1 MIQMK
6 EAVSKFIVANKN
18 NENMSEAIKHV
29 KRLSYMGVGPLVHA
43 HMQADAYHNWFHRE
57 FGSSNVCVGDIEGY
71 YNVVLVYDR
80 RHVNYVEDYP
90 IDSALPLGA
99 ISVFWTTKDG
109 CKKYSHQGHE
119 DMPKDLA
126 KALCL

>member
-6 EAVSKFIVANKN
+6 EAVSRFIAANKD
-18 NENMSEAIKHV
+18 NEYMVRRVMSM
-29 KRLSYMGVGPLVHA
+29 SQDGVGPLIHTD
-43 HMQADAYHNWFHRE
+43 MYNEAYHSWFHRE
-57 FGSSNVCVGDIEGY
+57 FGSHNVCVGDIEGY

-99 ISVFWTTKDG
+99 VSVFWTTKDG
-109 CKKYSHQGHE
+109 DKKCSHQGHE

-126 KALCL
+126 KALSL